1 MARQLSDHNPN
12 FLYSTSM
19 PCHGPS
25 GHVKVE
31 VLRKGELLDLDIEL
45 KSQPHLVLA
54 SKLMILILRCLQS
67 WRSVHS
73 PARIRFSKACSRVA
87 KLRRRPSSSLESF
100 CGVPSEPKWLSEL
113 LR

>member
-1 MARQLSDHNPN
+1 MARQLSDHLPN

-54 SKLMILILRCLQS
+54 AQKGLLTSVTLISIVLVSFRLLFGQKGETCRSGICLHV
-67 WRSVHS
+67 RKNIVE
-73 PARIRFSKACSRVA
+73 
-87 KLRRRPSSSLESF
+87 SSSPQSLTVFDIS
-100 CGVPSEPKWLSEL
+100 
-113 LR
+113 